1 MNIDISSH
9 PQSVKF
15 SSILPG
21 DVFRPTDRYCYF
33 LKVQSNR
40 SLNNAID
47 IETNLQVYFEEDT
60 LVYKAQSANLS
71 IIF

>member
-1 MNIDISSH
+1 MNIDISSESS
-9 PQSVKF
+9 PVKF
-15 SSILPG
+15 SSVLPG

-60 LVYKAQSANLS
+60 LVYKS
-71 IIF
+71 